1 MQLANLDIDVLRT
14 LAVAMDL
21 GGFSKAAERLGR
33 SQSAVSLQMRR
44 LEERV
49 GRPLF
54 RREGRGLALTDAGD
68 VVLGYARQILEL
80 NDQAVAAARGIAIG
94 GSVRFGVP
102 QDFGDSWLPSVLA
115 RFSRAHPSVLIEA
128 RVDRANKLVERIA
141 EGGLDL
147 ALMWGNP
154 SVANTVTVQ
163 RLPMVWIGPRGY
175 AVPRG
180 ETVPLALFESPCVFR
195 QPAVEALEQAQRPWR
210 LAFTSP
216 SSERIMGGC
225 HCRPWGHRAHHARFA
240 VAACSIGQVQ
250 RFAEITADRAV
261 ALHGTTGAAAGR
273 GALTRN
279 PDRGAAAAGL
289 GPLYPHVWTYMD
301 PARLQQADWI
311 RCNRHNC

>member
-1 MQLANLDIDVLRT
+1 MELANLDMDVLRT
-14 LAVAMDL
+14 LAVAMDV
-21 GGFSKAAERLGR
+21 GGFGKAAERLGR

-102 QDFGDSWLPSVLA
+102 QDFGDSWLPGVLA
-115 RFSRAHPSVLIEA
+115 RFSRAHPSVLIEV

-147 ALMWGNP
+147 ALMWGSP
-154 SVANTVTVQ
+154 SIANTVTVQ
-163 RLPMVWIGPRGY
+163 RLPMVWIGLKGY

-180 ETVPLALFESPCVFR
+180 NPVPLALFESPCVFR
-195 QPAVEALEQAQRPWR
+195 NPGLEADYGRRPPPALALRCAHRSVCQRRSRSWANPAFCQNCRRSRYRFTQRNRSRHRLWR
-210 LAFTSP
+210 
-216 SSERIMGGC
+216 GC
-225 HCRPWGHRAHHARFA
+225 AK
-240 VAACSIGQVQ
+240 S
-250 RFAEITADRAV
+250 
-261 ALHGTTGAAAGR
+261 
-273 GALTRN
+273 
-279 PDRGAAAAGL
+279 
-289 GPLYPHVWTYMD
+289 
-301 PARLQQADWI
+301 
-311 RCNRHNC
+311 

>member
-1 MQLANLDIDVLRT
+1 MQLANLDMDVLRT

-102 QDFGDSWLPSVLA
+102 QDFGDSWLPGVLA
-115 RFSRAHPSVLIEA
+115 RFSRAHPSVLIEV

-154 SVANTVTVQ
+154 PVANTVAVQ
-163 RLPMVWIGPRGY
+163 RLPMVWIGLKGY

-180 ETVPLALFESPCVFR
+180 DTVPLALFESPCVFR
-195 QPAVEALEQAQRPWR
+195 QPGVEALERTHRPWR

-216 SSERIMGGC
+216 SLSGL
-225 HCRPWGHRAHHARFA
+225 WA
-240 VAACSIGQVQ
+240 
-250 RFAEITADRAV
+250 
-261 ALHGTTGAAAGR
+261 
-273 GALTRN
+273 
-279 PDRGAAAAGL
+279 AAAAGL
-289 GPLYPHVWTYMD
+289 GVTVRTPLGLPSPLAVLGKSSGLPKLPQIALSLYTAQPEPPQAV
-301 PARLQQADWI
+301 ARLREI
-311 RCNRHNC
+311 LIEELPLPG

>member
-1 MQLANLDIDVLRT
+1 MELANLDMDVLRT
-14 LAVAMDL
+14 LAVAMDV
-21 GGFSKAAERLGR
+21 GGFGKAAERLGR

-68 VVLGYARQILEL
+68 VVLGYARKILEL

-102 QDFGDSWLPSVLA
+102 QDFGDSWLPGVLA
-115 RFSRAHPSVLIEA
+115 RFSRAHPSVLIEV
-128 RVDRANKLVERIA
+128 RVDRANMLVERIA

-163 RLPMVWIGPRGY
+163 RLPMVWIGLKGY

-180 ETVPLALFESPCVFR
+180 TPVPLALFESPCVFR
-195 QPAVEALEQAQRPWR
+195 QPGVEALERTHRPWR
-210 LAFTSP
+210 LAFSSP
-216 SSERIMGGC
+216 SLSGL
-225 HCRPWGHRAHHARFA
+225 W
-240 VAACSIGQVQ
+240 AA
-250 RFAEITADRAV
+250 T
-261 ALHGTTGAAAGR
+261 
-273 GALTRN
+273 
-279 PDRGAAAAGL
+279 AAGL
-289 GPLYPHVWTYMD
+289 GVTVRTPLGLPSPLTVLGKSSGLPKLPQIALSLYTAQPEPPRAV
-301 PARLQQADWI
+301 ARLREI
-311 RCNRHNC
+311 LIEELPLPR

>member
-1 MQLANLDIDVLRT
+1 MELANLDMDVLRT
-14 LAVAMDL
+14 LAVAMDP
-21 GGFSKAAERLGR
+21 GGFGKAAERLGR

-54 RREGRGLALTDAGD
+54 RREGRGLGLTDAGD

-102 QDFGDSWLPSVLA
+102 QDFGDSWLPGVLA
-115 RFSRAHPSVLIEA
+115 RFNRAHPSVLIEV

-154 SVANTVTVQ
+154 SIANTVMVQ
-163 RLPMVWIGPRGY
+163 RLPMVWIGLKGY

-180 ETVPLALFESPCVFR
+180 RYSSTGAVRIAVRVSATHRRGAGANAAAMAACVYFAK
-195 QPAVEALEQAQRPWR
+195 P
-210 LAFTSP
+210 
-216 SSERIMGGC
+216 ERIMGSG
-225 HCRPWGHRAHHARFA
+225 HCRPWGHRAHHARLA
-240 VAACSIGQVQ
+240 AAACSIGQVQ
-250 RFAEITADRAV
+250 RSAEIAADRAI
-261 ALHGTTGAAAGR
+261 ALYRAIRAATGCR
-273 GALTRN
+273 ALARN
-279 PDRGAAAAGL
+279 PDRGATAAAL
-289 GPLYPHVWTYMD
+289 GSG
-301 PARLQQADWI
+301 RQ
-311 RCNRHNC
+311 

>member
-1 MQLANLDIDVLRT
+1 MHLANLDIDVLRT

-102 QDFGDSWLPSVLA
+102 QDFGDTWLPGVLA
-115 RFSRAHPSVLIEA
+115 RFSRAHPSVLIEV

-154 SVANTVTVQ
+154 PVANTVTVQ
-163 RLPMVWIGPRGY
+163 RLPMVWIGLKGYALPRGD
-175 AVPRG
+175 
-180 ETVPLALFESPCVFR
+180 TVPLALFESPCVFR
-195 QPAVEALEQAQRPWR
+195 QPGVEALERTHRPWR

-216 SSERIMGGC
+216 SLSGL
-225 HCRPWGHRAHHARFA
+225 WA
-240 VAACSIGQVQ
+240 
-250 RFAEITADRAV
+250 
-261 ALHGTTGAAAGR
+261 
-273 GALTRN
+273 
-279 PDRGAAAAGL
+279 AAAAGL
-289 GPLYPHVWTYMD
+289 GVTVRTPLGLPSPLAVLGKSSGLPKLPQIALSLYTAQPEPPQAV
-301 PARLQQADWI
+301 ARLREI
-311 RCNRHNC
+311 LIEELPLPG

>member
-1 MQLANLDIDVLRT
+1 MQLANLDMDVLRT

-68 VVLGYARQILEL
+68 VVLSYARQILEL
-80 NDQAVAAARGIAIG
+80 NDQAMAAARGIAIG

-102 QDFGDSWLPSVLA
+102 QDFGDSWLPGVLA
-115 RFSRAHPSVLIEA
+115 RFSRAHPSVLIEV

-154 SVANTVTVQ
+154 PVANTVAVQ
-163 RLPMVWIGPRGY
+163 RLPMVWIGLKGY

-180 ETVPLALFESPCVFR
+180 DTVPLALFESPCVFR
-195 QPAVEALEQAQRPWR
+195 QPGVEALERTHRPWR

-216 SSERIMGGC
+216 SLSGL
-225 HCRPWGHRAHHARFA
+225 WA
-240 VAACSIGQVQ
+240 
-250 RFAEITADRAV
+250 
-261 ALHGTTGAAAGR
+261 
-273 GALTRN
+273 
-279 PDRGAAAAGL
+279 AAAAGL
-289 GPLYPHVWTYMD
+289 GVTVRTPLGLPSPLAVLGKSSGLPKLPQIALSLYTAQPEPPQAV
-301 PARLQQADWI
+301 ARLREI
-311 RCNRHNC
+311 LIEELPLPG

>member
-1 MQLANLDIDVLRT
+1 MQLANLDMDVLRT

-21 GGFSKAAERLGR
+21 GGFGKAAERLGR

-102 QDFGDSWLPSVLA
+102 QDFGDSWLPGVLA
-115 RFSRAHPSVLIEA
+115 RFSRAHPSVLIEV

-154 SVANTVTVQ
+154 PIANAVTVQ
-163 RLPMVWIGPRGY
+163 RLPMVWIGLKGY
-175 AVPRG
+175 AVPKG
-180 ETVPLALFESPCVFR
+180 DAVPLALFESPCVFR
-195 QPAVEALEQAQRPWR
+195 QPSIEALERTHRSWR

-216 SSERIMGGC
+216 SLGGL
-225 HCRPWGHRAHHARFA
+225 W
-240 VAACSIGQVQ
+240 
-250 RFAEITADRAV
+250 
-261 ALHGTTGAAAGR
+261 AAAV
-273 GALTRN
+273 
-279 PDRGAAAAGL
+279 AGL
-289 GPLYPHVWTYMD
+289 GVTVRTPLGLPSPLAVLGKSSGLPKLPQIALSLYTAQSEPPQAVT
-301 PARLQQADWI
+301 RLREI
-311 RCNRHNC
+311 LIEELPLPG

>member
-21 GGFSKAAERLGR
+21 GGFRKAAERLGR

-44 LEERV
+44 LEERI

-54 RREGRGLALTDAGD
+54 RRQGRGLVLTDAGD

-147 ALMWGNP
+147 ALMWGDP
-154 SVANTVTVQ
+154 SVANSETIR
-163 RLPMVWIGPRGY
+163 RLPMAWIGPKSY
-175 AVPRG
+175 AARKG
-180 ETVPLALFESPCVFR
+180 DTVPLVLFEPPCVFR
-195 QPAVEALEQAQRPWR
+195 QPAIEALERTLKPWR
-210 LAFTSP
+210 LCFTSP
-216 SSERIMGGC
+216 SLSGL
-225 HCRPWGHRAHHARFA
+225 W
-240 VAACSIGQVQ
+240 
-250 RFAEITADRAV
+250 
-261 ALHGTTGAAAGR
+261 AAAV
-273 GALTRN
+273 
-279 PDRGAAAAGL
+279 AGL
-289 GPLYPHVWTYMD
+289 GVTVRTKLGLPSPLTVLDKSSGLPKLPQIALSLYTAQPQPPQAV
-301 PARLQQADWI
+301 ARLRQILIEELPLRD
-311 RCNRHNC
+311 

>member
-1 MQLANLDIDVLRT
+1 MQLANLDMDVLRT

-68 VVLGYARQILEL
+68 VVLSYARQILEL

-102 QDFGDSWLPSVLA
+102 QDFGDSWLPGVLA
-115 RFSRAHPSVLIEA
+115 RFSRAHPSVLIEV

-154 SVANTVTVQ
+154 PVANTVAVQ
-163 RLPMVWIGPRGY
+163 RLPMVWIGLKGY

-180 ETVPLALFESPCVFR
+180 DTVPLALFESPCVFR
-195 QPAVEALEQAQRPWR
+195 QPGVEALERTHRPWR

-216 SSERIMGGC
+216 SLSGL
-225 HCRPWGHRAHHARFA
+225 WA
-240 VAACSIGQVQ
+240 
-250 RFAEITADRAV
+250 
-261 ALHGTTGAAAGR
+261 
-273 GALTRN
+273 
-279 PDRGAAAAGL
+279 AAAAGL
-289 GPLYPHVWTYMD
+289 GVTVRTPLGLPSPLAVLGKSSGLPKLPQIALSLYTAQPEPPQAV
-301 PARLQQADWI
+301 ARLREI
-311 RCNRHNC
+311 LIEELPLPG

>member
-1 MQLANLDIDVLRT
+1 MLLQNSSIELANLDMDVLRT

-21 GGFSKAAERLGR
+21 GGFGKAAERLGR

-54 RREGRGLALTDAGD
+54 RRAGRGLALTDAGD
-68 VVLGYARQILEL
+68 VVLGYARKILEL
-80 NDQAVAAARGIAIG
+80 NDQALAAARGIAIG
-94 GSVRFGVP
+94 CCSVRFGVP

-115 RFSRAHPSVLIEA
+115 RFSRAHPSVLIEV

-154 SVANTVTVQ
+154 SVSNTVVVR
-163 RLPMVWIGPRGY
+163 RLPMVWIGLKGY

-180 ETVPLALFESPCVFR
+180 DTIPLALFEAPCVFR
-195 QPAVEALEQAQRPWR
+195 QPAVEALERTHRPWR

-216 SSERIMGGC
+216 SLSGL
-225 HCRPWGHRAHHARFA
+225 W
-240 VAACSIGQVQ
+240 AA
-250 RFAEITADRAV
+250 T
-261 ALHGTTGAAAGR
+261 
-273 GALTRN
+273 
-279 PDRGAAAAGL
+279 AAGL
-289 GPLYPHVWTYMD
+289 GVTVRTPLGLPSPLTVLGTSSGLPKLPQIALSLYMAQ
-301 PARLQQADWI
+301 PEPPQAVVRLREILIEDLPLS
-311 RCNRHNC
+311 R

>member
-1 MQLANLDIDVLRT
+1 MQLANLDMDVLRT

-21 GGFSKAAERLGR
+21 GGFSKAAEWLGR

-68 VVLGYARQILEL
+68 VVLSYARQILEL

-102 QDFGDSWLPSVLA
+102 QDFGDSWLPGVLA
-115 RFSRAHPSVLIEA
+115 RFSRAHPSVLIEV

-141 EGGLDL
+141 ESGLDL

-154 SVANTVTVQ
+154 PVANTVAVQ
-163 RLPMVWIGPRGY
+163 RLPMVWIGLKGY

-180 ETVPLALFESPCVFR
+180 DTVPLALFESPCVFR
-195 QPAVEALEQAQRPWR
+195 QPGVEALERTHRPWR

-216 SSERIMGGC
+216 SLSGL
-225 HCRPWGHRAHHARFA
+225 WA
-240 VAACSIGQVQ
+240 
-250 RFAEITADRAV
+250 
-261 ALHGTTGAAAGR
+261 
-273 GALTRN
+273 
-279 PDRGAAAAGL
+279 AAAAGL
-289 GPLYPHVWTYMD
+289 GVTVRTPLGLPSPLAVLGKSSGLPKLPQIALSLYTAQPEPPQAV
-301 PARLQQADWI
+301 ARLREI
-311 RCNRHNC
+311 LIEELPLPG

>member
-102 QDFGDSWLPSVLA
+102 QDFGDSWLPGVLA

-163 RLPMVWIGPRGY
+163 RLPMVWIGPKGY
-175 AVPRG
+175 AVPKG
-180 ETVPLALFESPCVFR
+180 AAVPLALFESPCVFR
-195 QPAVEALEQAQRPWR
+195 QPAVEALERTQRPWR

-216 SSERIMGGC
+216 SLSGL
-225 HCRPWGHRAHHARFA
+225 W
-240 VAACSIGQVQ
+240 
-250 RFAEITADRAV
+250 
-261 ALHGTTGAAAGR
+261 AAAV
-273 GALTRN
+273 
-279 PDRGAAAAGL
+279 AGL
-289 GPLYPHVWTYMD
+289 GVTVRTTLGLPSPLAVLGKCGNLPKLPQIALSLYTAQPEPPQAV
-301 PARLQQADWI
+301 ARLREI
-311 RCNRHNC
+311 LIEELPLRG

>member
-1 MQLANLDIDVLRT
+1 MQLANLDMDVLRT

-68 VVLGYARQILEL
+68 VVLSYARQILEL

-102 QDFGDSWLPSVLA
+102 QDFGDSWLPGVLA
-115 RFSRAHPSVLIEA
+115 RFSRAHPSVLIEV

-141 EGGLDL
+141 ESGLDL

-154 SVANTVTVQ
+154 PVANTVAVQ
-163 RLPMVWIGPRGY
+163 RLPMVWIGLKGY

-180 ETVPLALFESPCVFR
+180 DTVPLALFESPCVFR
-195 QPAVEALEQAQRPWR
+195 QPGVEALERTHRPWR

-216 SSERIMGGC
+216 SLSGL
-225 HCRPWGHRAHHARFA
+225 WA
-240 VAACSIGQVQ
+240 
-250 RFAEITADRAV
+250 
-261 ALHGTTGAAAGR
+261 
-273 GALTRN
+273 
-279 PDRGAAAAGL
+279 AAAAGL
-289 GPLYPHVWTYMD
+289 GVTVRTPLGLPSPLAVLGKSSGLPKLPQIALSLYTAQPEPPQAV
-301 PARLQQADWI
+301 ARLREI
-311 RCNRHNC
+311 LIEELPLPG

>member
-1 MQLANLDIDVLRT
+1 MQLANLDMDVLRT

-54 RREGRGLALTDAGD
+54 RREGRGLALTDVGD
-68 VVLGYARQILEL
+68 VVLSYARQILEL

-102 QDFGDSWLPSVLA
+102 QDFGDTWLPGVLA
-115 RFSRAHPSVLIEA
+115 RFSRAHPSVLIEV

-163 RLPMVWIGPRGY
+163 RLPMVWIGLKGY

-180 ETVPLALFESPCVFR
+180 DTVPLALFESPCVFR
-195 QPAVEALEQAQRPWR
+195 QPGVEALERTHRPWR

-216 SSERIMGGC
+216 SLSGL
-225 HCRPWGHRAHHARFA
+225 WA
-240 VAACSIGQVQ
+240 
-250 RFAEITADRAV
+250 
-261 ALHGTTGAAAGR
+261 
-273 GALTRN
+273 
-279 PDRGAAAAGL
+279 AAAAGL
-289 GPLYPHVWTYMD
+289 GVTVRTPLGLPSPLAVLGKSSGLPKLPQIALSLYTAQPEPPQAV
-301 PARLQQADWI
+301 ARLREI
-311 RCNRHNC
+311 LIEELPLPG

>member
-1 MQLANLDIDVLRT
+1 MQLANLDMDVLRT

-54 RREGRGLALTDAGD
+54 RREGRGLALTDVGD
-68 VVLGYARQILEL
+68 VVLSYARQILEL

-102 QDFGDSWLPSVLA
+102 QDFGDSWLPGVLA
-115 RFSRAHPSVLIEA
+115 RFSRAHPSVLIEV

-154 SVANTVTVQ
+154 PVANTVTVH
-163 RLPMVWIGPRGY
+163 RLPMVWIGLKGY

-180 ETVPLALFESPCVFR
+180 DTVPLALFESPCVFR
-195 QPAVEALEQAQRPWR
+195 QPGVEALERTHRPWR
-210 LAFTSP
+210 LSFTSP
-216 SSERIMGGC
+216 SLSGL
-225 HCRPWGHRAHHARFA
+225 WA
-240 VAACSIGQVQ
+240 
-250 RFAEITADRAV
+250 
-261 ALHGTTGAAAGR
+261 
-273 GALTRN
+273 
-279 PDRGAAAAGL
+279 AAAAGL
-289 GPLYPHVWTYMD
+289 GVTVRTPLGLPSPLAVLGKSSGLPKLPQIALSLYTAQPEPPQAV
-301 PARLQQADWI
+301 ARLREI
-311 RCNRHNC
+311 LIEELPLRG

>member
-1 MQLANLDIDVLRT
+1 MRA
-14 LAVAMDL
+14 ADL
-21 GGFSKAAERLGR
+21 GGFGKAAQRLGR

-102 QDFGDSWLPSVLA
+102 QDFGDNWLPGVLA
-115 RFSRAHPSVLIEA
+115 RFSRAHPSVLIEV

-154 SVANTVTVQ
+154 PIANTVTVQ
-163 RLPMVWIGPRGY
+163 RLPMVWIGLKGY
-175 AVPRG
+175 AVSRG
-180 ETVPLALFESPCVFR
+180 DTIPLALFESPCVFR
-195 QPAVEALEQAQRPWR
+195 QPSIEALERAHRPWR

-216 SSERIMGGC
+216 SLGGL
-225 HCRPWGHRAHHARFA
+225 WA
-240 VAACSIGQVQ
+240 
-250 RFAEITADRAV
+250 
-261 ALHGTTGAAAGR
+261 
-273 GALTRN
+273 
-279 PDRGAAAAGL
+279 AAAAGL
-289 GPLYPHVWTYMD
+289 GVTVRTPLGLPSPLAVLGKSSGLPKLPQIALSLYRAQPE
-301 PARLQQADWI
+301 PQQAVTVYVKS
-311 RCNRHNC
+311 

>member
-1 MQLANLDIDVLRT
+1 MQLANLDMDVLRT

-68 VVLGYARQILEL
+68 VVLSYARQILEL

-102 QDFGDSWLPSVLA
+102 QDFGDSWLPGVLA
-115 RFSRAHPSVLIEA
+115 RFSRAHPSVLIEV

-154 SVANTVTVQ
+154 PVANTVAVQ
-163 RLPMVWIGPRGY
+163 RLPMVWIGLKGY

-180 ETVPLALFESPCVFR
+180 DTVPLALFESPCVFR
-195 QPAVEALEQAQRPWR
+195 QPGVEALERTHRPWR

-216 SSERIMGGC
+216 SLSGL
-225 HCRPWGHRAHHARFA
+225 WA
-240 VAACSIGQVQ
+240 
-250 RFAEITADRAV
+250 
-261 ALHGTTGAAAGR
+261 
-273 GALTRN
+273 
-279 PDRGAAAAGL
+279 AAAAGL
-289 GPLYPHVWTYMD
+289 GVTVRTPLGLPSPLAVLGKSSGLPKLPQIALSLYTAQPEPPQAVE
-301 PARLQQADWI
+301 RLREI
-311 RCNRHNC
+311 LIEELPLPG

>member
-21 GGFSKAAERLGR
+21 GGFRKAAERLGR

-44 LEERV
+44 LEERI

-54 RREGRGLALTDAGD
+54 RRQGRGLVLTDAGD

-154 SVANTVTVQ
+154 SVANTVTIQ
-163 RLPMVWIGPRGY
+163 RLPMVWIGPKSYTARKGD
-175 AVPRG
+175 AVPL
-180 ETVPLALFESPCVFR
+180 VLFEPPCVFR
-195 QPAVEALEQAQRPWR
+195 QPAIEALERTRRPWR
-210 LAFTSP
+210 LSFTSP
-216 SSERIMGGC
+216 SLSGL
-225 HCRPWGHRAHHARFA
+225 W
-240 VAACSIGQVQ
+240 
-250 RFAEITADRAV
+250 
-261 ALHGTTGAAAGR
+261 AAAV
-273 GALTRN
+273 
-279 PDRGAAAAGL
+279 AGL
-289 GPLYPHVWTYMD
+289 GVTVRTKLGLPSPLTVLDKSGGLPKLPQIALSLYTAQPQPPQAV
-301 PARLQQADWI
+301 ARLRQILIEELPLRD
-311 RCNRHNC
+311 

>member
-21 GGFSKAAERLGR
+21 GGFGKAAERLGR

-54 RREGRGLALTDAGD
+54 RREGRRLALTDAGD

-80 NDQAVAAARGIAIG
+80 NDKAVAAVRGIAIG

-128 RVDRANKLVERIA
+128 RVDRANKLVDRIA

-154 SVANTVTVQ
+154 SVGNTITVQ
-163 RLPMVWIGPRGY
+163 RLPMVWIGPKDY
-175 AVPRG
+175 TVPRG
-180 ETVPLALFESPCVFR
+180 DTVQLALFESPCVFR
-195 QPAVEALEQAQRPWR
+195 QPAVEALERAQRPWR
-210 LAFTSP
+210 LVFTSP
-216 SSERIMGGC
+216 SLSGL
-225 HCRPWGHRAHHARFA
+225 W
-240 VAACSIGQVQ
+240 AATI
-250 RFAEITADRAV
+250 
-261 ALHGTTGAAAGR
+261 
-273 GALTRN
+273 
-279 PDRGAAAAGL
+279 AGL
-289 GPLYPHVWTYMD
+289 GVTVRTRLGLPPPLAVLGKSSGLPNLPQIALSLYTALPD
-301 PARLQQADWI
+301 PPQAVARLRQILIDELPLL
-311 RCNRHNC
+311 R

>member
-1 MQLANLDIDVLRT
+1 MQLANLDMDVLRT

-68 VVLGYARQILEL
+68 VVLSYARQILEL

-102 QDFGDSWLPSVLA
+102 QDFGDSWLPGVLA
-115 RFSRAHPSVLIEA
+115 RFSRAHPSVLIEV

-154 SVANTVTVQ
+154 PVANTVAVQ
-163 RLPMVWIGPRGY
+163 RLPMVWIGLKGY
-175 AVPRG
+175 VVPRG
-180 ETVPLALFESPCVFR
+180 DTVPLALFESPCVFR
-195 QPAVEALEQAQRPWR
+195 QPGVEALERTHRPWR

-216 SSERIMGGC
+216 SLSGL
-225 HCRPWGHRAHHARFA
+225 WA
-240 VAACSIGQVQ
+240 
-250 RFAEITADRAV
+250 
-261 ALHGTTGAAAGR
+261 
-273 GALTRN
+273 
-279 PDRGAAAAGL
+279 AAAAGL
-289 GPLYPHVWTYMD
+289 GVTVRTPLGLPSPLAVLGKSSGLPKLPQIALSLYTAQPEPPQAV
-301 PARLQQADWI
+301 ARLREI
-311 RCNRHNC
+311 LIEELPLPG

>member
-1 MQLANLDIDVLRT
+1 MELANLDMDVLRT
-14 LAVAMDL
+14 LAVAIDL
-21 GGFSKAAERLGR
+21 GGFGKAAERLGR

-54 RREGRGLALTDAGD
+54 RRAGRGLALTDAGD

-115 RFSRAHPSVLIEA
+115 RFTRAHPSVLIEA

-154 SVANTVTVQ
+154 SVANTVVVQ
-163 RLPMVWIGPRGY
+163 RLPMVWIGLKGF

-180 ETVPLALFESPCVFR
+180 DAVPLALFEAPCVFR
-195 QPAVEALEQAQRPWR
+195 QPAVEALERTQQPWR

-216 SSERIMGGC
+216 SLSGL
-225 HCRPWGHRAHHARFA
+225 W
-240 VAACSIGQVQ
+240 
-250 RFAEITADRAV
+250 
-261 ALHGTTGAAAGR
+261 AAAI
-273 GALTRN
+273 
-279 PDRGAAAAGL
+279 AGL
-289 GPLYPHVWTYMD
+289 GVTVRTPLGLPSPLAVLGKSNGLPKLPQTTLSLFTAQAE
-301 PARLQQADWI
+301 PPKAVARLREI
-311 RCNRHNC
+311 LIEELPLRR

>member
-1 MQLANLDIDVLRT
+1 MQLANLDMDVLRT

-102 QDFGDSWLPSVLA
+102 QDFGDSWLPGVLA
-115 RFSRAHPSVLIEA
+115 RFSRAHPSVLIEV

-141 EGGLDL
+141 EDGLDL

-154 SVANTVTVQ
+154 PVANTVTVQ
-163 RLPMVWIGPRGY
+163 RLPMVWIGLKGY
-175 AVPRG
+175 VVPRG
-180 ETVPLALFESPCVFR
+180 DTVPLALFESPCVFR
-195 QPAVEALEQAQRPWR
+195 QPGVEALERTHRPWR

-216 SSERIMGGC
+216 SLSGL
-225 HCRPWGHRAHHARFA
+225 WA
-240 VAACSIGQVQ
+240 
-250 RFAEITADRAV
+250 
-261 ALHGTTGAAAGR
+261 
-273 GALTRN
+273 
-279 PDRGAAAAGL
+279 AAAAGL
-289 GPLYPHVWTYMD
+289 GVTVRTPLGLPSPLAVLGKSSGLPKLPQIALSLYTAQPEPPQAV
-301 PARLQQADWI
+301 ARLREI
-311 RCNRHNC
+311 LIEELPLPG

>member
-1 MQLANLDIDVLRT
+1 MQLANLDMDVLRT

-68 VVLGYARQILEL
+68 VVLSYARQILEL

-102 QDFGDSWLPSVLA
+102 QDFGDSWLPGVLA
-115 RFSRAHPSVLIEA
+115 RFSRAHPSVLIEV

-141 EGGLDL
+141 ESGLDL

-154 SVANTVTVQ
+154 PVANTVAVQ
-163 RLPMVWIGPRGY
+163 RLPMVWIGLKGY
-175 AVPRG
+175 TVPRG
-180 ETVPLALFESPCVFR
+180 DTVPLALFESPCVFR
-195 QPAVEALEQAQRPWR
+195 QPGVEALERTHRPWR

-216 SSERIMGGC
+216 SLSGL
-225 HCRPWGHRAHHARFA
+225 WA
-240 VAACSIGQVQ
+240 
-250 RFAEITADRAV
+250 
-261 ALHGTTGAAAGR
+261 
-273 GALTRN
+273 
-279 PDRGAAAAGL
+279 AAAAGL
-289 GPLYPHVWTYMD
+289 GVTVRTPLGLPSPLAVLGKSSGLPKLPQIALSLYTAQPEPPQAV
-301 PARLQQADWI
+301 ARLREI
-311 RCNRHNC
+311 LIEELPLPG